1 MLYLIKAVGAVFIM
15 LSGIVL
21 SSSLCAADEKNINS
35 TEALLSIVK
44 FTKNQI
50 DCFGIPIGEIFKR
63 CDRELLEKC
72 AVYVSPTSFEEFIS
86 VAELP
91 DEAEKIITAF
101 SSEFGSSYR
110 DGQLKSCDYCIAQLS
125 ECLANQKEDYKK
137 NKKLYRA
144 ICLSAAIGIIIL
156 AI

>member
-1 MLYLIKAVGAVFIM
+1 MLYLIKAVGAALIM
-15 LSGIVL
+15 LAGIVL
-21 SSSLCAADEKNINS
+21 SSSLCAADERNINA
-35 TEALLSIVK
+35 TDALLSIVK

-50 DCFGIPIGEIFKR
+50 DCFGIPVGEIFKR

-72 AVYVSPTSFEEFIS
+72 SVYAAPTSFDEFIA

-110 DGQLKSCDYCIAQLS
+110 DGQLKSCDYCIARLS
-125 ECLANQKEDYKK
+125 ECLNAQKEDYKK

-144 ICLSAAIGIIIL
+144 ICLSAATGIIIL

>member
-63 CDRELLEKC
+63 CDRELLGKC
-72 AVYVSPTSFEEFIS
+72 SVYITPTSFDEFIS
-86 VAELP
+86 DAELS

-110 DGQLKSCDYCIAQLS
+110 DGQLKNCDYCIARLS
-125 ECLANQKEDYKK
+125 ECLAAQKEDYKK

>member
-1 MLYLIKAVGAVFIM
+1 MLYLIKAVGAVLIM

-21 SSSLCAADEKNINS
+21 SSSLCAADEKSINS

-91 DEAEKIITAF
+91 NEAEKIITAF

-110 DGQLKSCDYCIAQLS
+110 EGQLKSCDYCIARLS
-125 ECLANQKEDYKK
+125 ERLAADRENYKK